1 MAADGVVPTR
11 TRRRHAFGDHQSCL
25 KPFTEDDFDF
35 NDSEGDPGRNGLP
48 SMKCSD
54 SKDLFCCHLS
64 NLSACFYLKFHF
76 TRYIHINKITNP
88 DIKLLQSMCRKLCF
102 HVVTLQFCWWV
113 SCCLC
118 PESRETDWLSGTDGK
133 GSYQVKGWSLK
144 RQQFVALLWKR
155 FLYARRSRK
164 GFFAQ
169 VYWHKPTY
177 MGSTHSVSHHMNVY
191 ASLNHEA
198 LPNC

>member
-1 MAADGVVPTR
+1 MWLQMESYPPELVVVMHSEITRAAWSPSLRTTLTSMTLKVTQVEMDYPAWSAVLADIFFAIIHQIFQPMLVPKV
-11 TRRRHAFGDHQSCL
+11 S
-25 KPFTEDDFDF
+25 
-35 NDSEGDPGRNGLP
+35 
-48 SMKCSD
+48 
-54 SKDLFCCHLS
+54 
-64 NLSACFYLKFHF
+64 FYQIYTYKQNYKFA
-76 TRYIHINKITNP
+76 
-88 DIKLLQSMCRKLCF
+88 DIKLLLSMCHKLCF

-169 VYWHKPTY
+169 VYWH
-177 MGSTHSVSHHMNVY
+177 
-191 ASLNHEA
+191 
-198 LPNC
+198 